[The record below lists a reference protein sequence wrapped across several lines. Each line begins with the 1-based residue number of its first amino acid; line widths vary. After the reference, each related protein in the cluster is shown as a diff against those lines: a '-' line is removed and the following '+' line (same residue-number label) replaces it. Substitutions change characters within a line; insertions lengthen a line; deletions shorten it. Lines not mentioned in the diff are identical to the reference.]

1 MMVHYLLALDWWTK
15 LQQQD
20 YQFTLGTVRATLGEC
35 RAGCE
40 VEQRLALGDLA
51 ASHYLKETEAPG
63 QGPTESRLATGYR
76 EGLPGKLRRLVDRNK
91 G

>member
-1 MMVHYLLALDWWTK
+1 MIHFLLALEWWPN

-51 ASHYLKETEAPG
+51 ASHYLNKTEAPS
-63 QGPTESRLATGYR
+63 QGPTESRFATGYH
-76 EGLPGKLRRLVDRNK
+76 EELPGKPRRLVGWDK

>member
-1 MMVHYLLALDWWTK
+1 MMAHYLVALNWWPK

-40 VEQRLALGDLA
+40 VDQLVALGDLA

-63 QGPTESRLATGYR
+63 YR
-76 EGLPGKLRRLVDRNK
+76 EGLPGKLRRLIDRNK